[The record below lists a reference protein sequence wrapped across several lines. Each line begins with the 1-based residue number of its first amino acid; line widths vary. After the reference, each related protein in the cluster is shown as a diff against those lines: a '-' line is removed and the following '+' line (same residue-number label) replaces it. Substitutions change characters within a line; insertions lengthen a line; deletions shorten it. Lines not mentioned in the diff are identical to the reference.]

1 MLGTTIQEEHPM
13 KRSTIG
19 RWALRASAIAVIATL
34 CTLRA
39 DTQDPNAKATFGSVE
54 LKAGFQNDP
63 YVKELVAGGPIQTKL
78 GGVTAWVSKEPD
90 FRLVYT
96 AGNFPLTIYA
106 ESKSD
111 TTLLINL
118 PDGTWIADDD
128 SGGFPNPLIKIAKP
142 KSGRYEI
149 WVGSFKENEL
159 PKAVLKITELK

>member
-1 MLGTTIQEEHPM
+1 M
-13 KRSTIG
+13 KLSTVG
-19 RWALRASAIAVIATL
+19 RWALRASAIAVIASL

-39 DTQDPNAKATFGSVE
+39 DTQDPNGKATFGSKE
-54 LKAGFQNDP
+54 LKAGFVPDP
-63 YVKELVAGGPIQTKL
+63 FEKELVAGGPIQTKL
-78 GGVTAWVSKEPD
+78 GGVTAWVSNDPD

-96 AGNFPLTIYA
+96 AGAFPLTIYA
-106 ESKSD
+106 ESKAD

-128 SGGFPNPLIKIAKP
+128 SGGNLNPLVKIAKP

-149 WVGSFKENEL
+149 WVGSFNKEL